1 MFQQKRLS
9 RKMVYAVL
17 GVVAVL
23 VLVLCLEALF
33 LTKDRTLFETW
44 RAQVATEL
52 TVSDYAA
59 VQVMTLL
66 QTVLIPAGYAL
77 HLFFAVHKAGL
88 LKIAYWV
95 WGLLLFYVLFM
106 QILQF
111 QTGNLF
117 WWVRC
122 LLFFALFLLHC
133 NLSYG
138 VRVPQER
145 MRSRKETF

>member
-9 RKMVYAVL
+9 RKMVYVVL

-44 RAQVATEL
+44 RAQIATEL

-59 VQVMTLL
+59 VQAMTLL

-77 HLFFAVHKAGL
+77 HLFFAVKKVGL

-122 LLFFALFLLHC
+122 ILFLALFLLHC

-138 VRVPQER
+138 VHAPQESV
-145 MRSRKETF
+145 RSRKEMF